1 LATILLPSGR
11 SPSTRRRTRPGLTSS
26 DEHHRGPINRRLLG
40 SQIVGHL
47 EAQVAKPIDIPAV
60 ALFAEMSV
68 EVWATST

>member
-1 LATILLPSGR
+1 MSITGDR
-11 SPSTRRRTRPGLTSS
+11 STG
-26 DEHHRGPINRRLLG
+26 RLLG

-47 EAQVAKPIDIPAV
+47 EAQVAKRIDIPAV